1 MFLRDKIYQDRL
13 GDDFIIEPW
22 ITVQATYAT
31 PTDSYRWGPEIKHH
45 LSSEKGGAFGYDP
58 PLKTEADFDKLVMPR
73 HAIDE
78 EATALN
84 LTRLQDAVGDI
95 LEVNLD
101 RGPYCRMWSAD
112 ISTDLAHLR
121 GLEQM
126 MWDMMDRPQ
135 WPHRLLAFMR
145 DGVLRV
151 HEQAEA
157 VGDWRL
163 CNHQNQSMPYAME
176 LSDPTA
182 NSEPVGRNRLWGYL
196 ASQET
201 TLVSPAMFD
210 EFMLQYQIPI
220 MEKFGLVAYGCCED
234 LTRKIDLLR
243 KIPNLRRIA
252 VTPWADVRAC
262 AEQIGQDYVFSW
274 RSNPSEMICTGFDPD
289 KVRRFIRAG
298 LEEAKGCHVDITLKD
313 IETIDGNFDNL
324 IEWTRIVREI
334 VEDYG

>member
-1 MFLRDKIYQDRL
+1 
-13 GDDFIIEPW
+13 
-22 ITVQATYAT
+22 
-31 PTDSYRWGPEIKHH
+31 
-45 LSSEKGGAFGYDP
+45 
-58 PLKTEADFDKLVMPR
+58 
-73 HAIDE
+73 
-78 EATALN
+78 
-84 LTRLQDAVGDI
+84 LQDAVGD
-95 LEVNLD
+95 LLTVNLD
-101 RGPYCRMWSAD
+101 RGPYYRMWSGD

-121 GLEQM
+121 GMEQM
-126 MWDMMDRPQ
+126 MWDMMDRPR
-135 WPHRLLAFMR
+135 WLGKLLAFMR
-145 DGVLRV
+145 DSILQV

-157 VGDWRL
+157 DGDWRL
-163 CNHQNQSMPYAME
+163 CDHENQAMPYATE
-176 LSDPTA
+176 LSDPAA
-182 NSEPVGRNRLWGYL
+182 NSEPVKRDQLWVFL

-243 KIPNLRRIA
+243 RIPNLRRIA

-262 AEQIGQDYVFSW
+262 AEQIQQDYVFSW
-274 RSNPSEMICTGFDPD
+274 RPSPAETICTGFDPD

-298 LEEAKGCHVDITLKD
+298 LEASRGCHVDITLKD

-334 VEDYG
+334 VEDYA